1 MKKKKGV
8 IAFVMVLILSLS
20 MFAACGSEKAR
31 DNDENIMSEAN
42 MKADIAAIDSIDDA
56 FKLLG
61 NYEEGSFEYS
71 FHVKSSSEA
80 ENVPGTDAKIK
91 LYGDAEEGAMNAS
104 ADIDIKSDGIDISK
118 KFENAVCLK
127 DERLYLNLGE
137 ILSELT
143 GTQAELGSF
152 GILMP
157 ETDSKEAQI
166 YYGEILELSSKFFS
180 AACEGLEVEKSTG
193 KYYVH
198 IKGAND
204 VKKAIENILEWLEN
218 NKDDV
223 VDLIYASKDYGNVVD
238 LKKYASALIDEYY
251 DDIIESA
258 RLIAAELGKGN
269 NFAMVEMMLGSK
281 DDLKKQLE
289 TYIDEAYS
297 QVDDSLDKNRLA
309 KETDEFI
316 AGAKKKFAETA
327 DTWKEKYP
335 YLEKTDLSI
344 GIELDSDTYTLVF
357 SGVVPSGKCLLNI
370 DASAKYVQKQVDI
383 EKPGNEMR
391 LPEIVRYVIENKDKL
406 SNALESVRNA
416 GFDKRKR

>member
-1 MKKKKGV
+1 
-8 IAFVMVLILSLS
+8 
-20 MFAACGSEKAR
+20 
-31 DNDENIMSEAN
+31 
-42 MKADIAAIDSIDDA
+42 
-56 FKLLG
+56 
-61 NYEEGSFEYS
+61 
-71 FHVKSSSEA
+71 
-80 ENVPGTDAKIK
+80 
-91 LYGDAEEGAMNAS
+91 
-104 ADIDIKSDGIDISK
+104 
-118 KFENAVCLK
+118 
-127 DERLYLNLGE
+127 
-137 ILSELT
+137 
-143 GTQAELGSF
+143 
-152 GILMP
+152 
-157 ETDSKEAQI
+157 
-166 YYGEILELSSKFFS
+166 
-180 AACEGLEVEKSTG
+180 
-193 KYYVH
+193 
-198 IKGAND
+198 
-204 VKKAIENILEWLEN
+204 
-218 NKDDV
+218 
-223 VDLIYASKDYGNVVD
+223 
-238 LKKYASALIDEYY
+238 
-251 DDIIESA
+251 
-258 RLIAAELGKGN
+258 
-269 NFAMVEMMLGSK
+269 MMLGSK